1 MEFLLPDLTG
11 LIVAGLLLLLA
22 CALGGLSDW
31 LVSSFGRAPVI
42 GGFVSRDLAPW
53 LRDGANAVTRA
64 RKASWNFA
72 TGLSNWLGDILTK
85 PLIYAYN
92 FAASVVQKIRYI
104 YDQVIPDAEN
114 RALNYALGLTQTLRI
129 GFDQEIAQY
138 RADLQGDYATLN
150 ARITAVENAAFGRAA
165 SAEAQAVSVAHGL
178 VSGTITDLD
187 TTADHIVSL
196 VWPDAP
202 LDVQA
207 LREAIGI
214 DFPGISD
221 LLGAL
226 GGLGTA
232 GLVGLMIRAIAGTAT
247 VTELAEQCTIPNCRN
262 LSQLGR
268 DLAELASV
276 ASEAALIG
284 WLVFCVTEPQA
295 AARDIYD
302 VAYAPFRDIA
312 SNASRLFGGPGL

>member
-1 MEFLLPDLTG
+1 MEFELPDLG
-11 LIVAGLLLLLA
+11 GIVGGGFLLILAAAGALLA
-22 CALGGLSDW
+22 PLLALTL
-31 LVSSFGRAPVI
+31 GRAPVI
-42 GGFVSRDLAPW
+42 GGWVNREIVPW
-53 LRDGANAVTRA
+53 LRD
-64 RKASWNFA
+64 ASDSVIKRYAPNWRFLAGLWNWA
-72 TGLSNWLGDILTK
+72 QDITTK

-92 FAASVVQKIRYI
+92 FAASVVQTIRYI
-104 YDQVIPDAEN
+104 CGQVIPDAEN

-165 SAEAQAVSVAHGL
+165 TGEAQAVKYATGL
-178 VSGTITDLD
+178 VHGTVTDLD
-187 TTADHIVSL
+187 NYADEAIRIA
-196 VWPDAP
+196 WPDA
-202 LDVQA
+202 DGDIAA
-207 LREAIGI
+207 LRKVIGS
-214 DFPGISD
+214 DFPGIND

-268 DLAELASV
+268 DLAELASD

-284 WLVFCVTEPQA
+284 WLIFCVTDPVA
-295 AARDIYD
+295 AAADIQTVALNPLRD
-302 VAYAPFRDIA
+302 VAYA
-312 SNASRLFGGPGL
+312 ASRLFGGPSL